1 MKKRTRFEG
10 FSLYFHDWTNGSKE
24 NYRVS
29 LVWQIAFKWSRGGVD
44 HRSVGKEDESRWVC
58 AEKLHCGPADQIAAL
73 LSTCIIQINAIYFLG
88 PFLRAA
94 RRTPTLPFSAREQT
108 VRPLYLNKRNQNT
121 KFRKIKYSRCQALD
135 SNLFFASFCAPMFDR
150 RKKKEF
156 ALEGKK
162 CVETTPR
169 SLKNFRLGLVSR
181 QRNDTAMMYKL

>member
-94 RRTPTLPFSAREQT
+94 RRTPTVPVLC
-108 VRPLYLNKRNQNT
+108 VRTDCPSILFKQKKPT
-121 KFRKIKYSRCQALD
+121 HTFRKIKYPREIGVRRAIQTYVLHLSVRRCLTAADKQKN
-135 SNLFFASFCAPMFDR
+135 SH
-150 RKKKEF
+150 
-156 ALEGKK
+156 EGGG
-162 CVETTPR
+162 CVEATRR
-169 SLKNFRLGLVSR
+169 SLKKGNIAPFWR
-181 QRNDTAMMYKL
+181 A